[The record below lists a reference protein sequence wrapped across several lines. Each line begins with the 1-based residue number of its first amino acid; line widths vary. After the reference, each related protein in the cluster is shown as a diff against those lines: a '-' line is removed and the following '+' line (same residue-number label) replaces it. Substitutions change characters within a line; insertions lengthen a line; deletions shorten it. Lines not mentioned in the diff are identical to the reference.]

1 MIHRKTT
8 CHRPAST
15 LAVSTL
21 ATLAALAWA
30 GAATSGR
37 PQPDLEK
44 QFAGTVRPFVQA
56 YCAACHGGEKAQA
69 QLDLSAYTS
78 LASVLRDDPHWS
90 RVLDKL
96 AARQMP
102 PPSFGKQP
110 SDGQRETIIAWIR
123 AVKRYEAKGNAGDP
137 GPVLARR
144 LSNAEYDYTIR
155 DLTGVDLRPA
165 REFPVDPADQEGFDN
180 SGESLTLS
188 PALLKKYAEVAK
200 GIADH
205 VVLRGCMGTDERD
218 RTGV

>member
-78 LASVLRDDPHWS
+78 LASVLRDAYAADPGNANDCASLVERRGGRIKVVPGDRRLLKVTDRHDLELVESW
-90 RVLDKL
+90 L
-96 AARQMP
+96 A
-102 PPSFGKQP
+102 
-110 SDGQRETIIAWIR
+110 
-123 AVKRYEAKGNAGDP
+123 EAK
-137 GPVLARR
+137 R
-144 LSNAEYDYTIR
+144 
-155 DLTGVDLRPA
+155 
-165 REFPVDPADQEGFDN
+165 
-180 SGESLTLS
+180 
-188 PALLKKYAEVAK
+188 
-200 GIADH
+200 
-205 VVLRGCMGTDERD
+205 
-218 RTGV
+218 